1 MTTAGRIAREKIA
14 NARRLAKMQ
23 HDETFA
29 ALEGFGFSFTK
40 KLRPASRQSTI
51 SDGTAF
57 DEDEYAESDAIQSR
71 FKYMLVGGR

>member
-1 MTTAGRIAREKIA
+1 M

-40 KLRPASRQSTI
+40 KLRPPSRQSSI
-51 SDGTAF
+51 SDGTQF
-57 DEDEYAESDAIQSR
+57 DEDAYAEADAVQTK
-71 FKYMLVGGR
+71 FKNLLIGGR

>member
-1 MTTAGRIAREKIA
+1 MAREKLA

-40 KLRPASRQSTI
+40 KTRPASRQSATT
-51 SDGTAF
+51 DGSGF
-57 DEDEYAESDAIQSR
+57 NEDSYGDDDGIQVK
-71 FKYMLVGGR
+71 FKYMLLGGR